1 MAVVYPFKKYNYE
14 VQIDGIKVAGFSEIS
29 APDIT
34 VDPIE
39 YREGN
44 FPVLNAGKQPGIVK
58 YGNVTLKWGLTT
70 DTSLYKWLNE
80 TELGGGADITKI
92 QKTVV
97 ISLHDDKQKEI
108 AKWTIINAWPT
119 KYTAPDLNATA
130 NEVAIEQLEL
140 VHEGITRDL

>member
-80 TELGGGADITKI
+80 AELGGGADITKI

>member
-14 VQIDGIKVAGFSEIS
+14 VQIDGVKVAGFSEVS

-80 TELGGGADITKI
+80 AELGGGADITKI

-119 KYTAPDLNATA
+119 KYTAPDLNAAA

-140 VHEGITRDL
+140 VHEGITRNL